1 MKSNI
6 LIISILIAC
15 CSMLSSC
22 LGDLDTQPLDK
33 NQLVAK
39 DVYETAAGYKG
50 VIAKCYASLIQT
62 GQKGGD
68 GGDGDVGGID
78 EGYSGYTR
86 ALFYLQTTVSDEII
100 LHAGSSQGSRDLLYV
115 NWNPSTSIIK
125 YPYYRLYMTINYCN
139 EFIRECTEDKLKER
153 GVYDELKDE
162 YRYYVAE
169 ARFIRAYC
177 YSMICDLYG
186 SGPFIEETMVVG
198 TLPHQ
203 KTRAEIYDYAIS
215 ELETVLPLLKT
226 SKTNQYGRI
235 DQVAAWFLLAR
246 IYLNSDVYVG
256 RKEYEKAYK
265 YAKMVIDSKAYPLAS
280 DYRHIFLADNN
291 TCSEII
297 WHMVQDADYAQSSA
311 GTNFYVKALMNGN
324 INSYLKTGVGTRGW
338 GNARVTT
345 QLVDLFESGDQT
357 FDVNDIW
364 GNNKKDKR
372 AQFFSVG
379 HTKETW
385 VDGKDF
391 QGTFTNG
398 YACIKWRNVKAD
410 GSELAEGGTVYSSID
425 YPMFRTADAYLMAA
439 EAILRGGGGSKS
451 EALGYVNEIR
461 DRAYMSG
468 SYGNDASGRITEA
481 ELNLD
486 FILDERGRELY
497 TELIR
502 RTDLIRFNKFTKD
515 HNWDWKGSDGKAG
528 NYVGKDVDDKYKLF
542 PIPQE
547 EFTVNPYLTQNP
559 DYK

>member
-6 LIISILIAC
+6 LIISILITC
-15 CSMLSSC
+15 CSLLSSC

-198 TLPHQ
+198 SLPHQ
-203 KTRAEIYDYAIS
+203 KTRTEIYDYAVN

-246 IYLNSDVYVG
+246 IYLNSEVYVG
-256 RKEYEKAYK
+256 KKEYEKAYK

-291 TCSEII
+291 TCPEII

-345 QLVDLFESGDQT
+345 QLVNLFESGDQT
-357 FDVNDIW
+357 FDINDIW

-410 GSELAEGGTVYSSID
+410 GSELVEGGTVYSSID